1 MFHKAVADAS
11 SWLYDPVALRVP
23 WNESEYHLVS
33 RGRAAERLC
42 FAIMWDNGIVKPKPP
57 YIRALEE
64 TKVALLV
71 EGLEGQYLPFH
82 STSIVLLFYYN
93 Q

>member
-1 MFHKAVADAS
+1 
-11 SWLYDPVALRVP
+11 
-23 WNESEYHLVS
+23 
-33 RGRAAERLC
+33 
-42 FAIMWDNGIVKPKPP
+42 MWDNGIVKPKPP